1 MAIIE
6 NHPVKK
12 TVHLVLKYCKS
23 DKIAERKNDEEMKK
37 ILYEPLGN
45 SDFVIY
51 KTFTTFLNQNESGD
65 VYNSFK
71 RNMQLY
77 GQRELSEGNRRTK
90 DGMPILA
97 WHYIQS
103 FEGQVDAVTAN
114 EIGVKLAEKMFE
126 GFPVQISTHTD
137 KENTHNHIVVCAWA
151 NDGHKWNQDNRTYQA
166 IREESDRLCDEYGLS
181 VLEHTRKQRLV
192 EWTDSDGQKH
202 FFEPTERK
210 EQLMEMREQG
220 KISTDDIR
228 SYRNS
233 EAYQDCKKK
242 EDSISARIRRDID
255 QLIPFATSYEHL
267 LKMLRET
274 GYKIKD
280 KKNNGD
286 WLAHITFT
294 PPNMDP
300 NSRGKRDSAISGNDG
315 YYTRE
320 NLTKIIAQNMLDRQR
335 EAYPHGEDM
344 PVPIQDPVIMGQ
356 YDYEEIDITR
366 FDDNYRTERNGNGQ
380 DGYELFLRG
389 EIERDIIGDSKQKHK
404 EIQSASGLIDSSD
417 LDRVLKEKEEG
428 TKESRKERLV
438 REIRENL
445 TNLSFIEENKVYT
458 YKQATAA
465 VANLWEKQKACT
477 RSLEEARK
485 ALKGYDDMLTLP
497 DRLQAV
503 KMRMQDNAENL
514 DYMQGIDY
522 LKDSQAAAT
531 LETAIRKYGLDTDD
545 GIKNFIN
552 RKTKREESIQSL
564 TLQLAQVTH
573 LLSDYQK
580 CMEVLRRIDR
590 ERGNTRKQYFKD
602 YDAIFE
608 MQDSDNS
615 REPEPVKK
623 SREKDDRD

>member
-12 TVHLVLKYCKS
+12 TVHLALKYCKS
-23 DKIAERKNDEEMKK
+23 DKIAERKSDEEMKG
-37 ILYEPLGN
+37 LLFEPLGD
-45 SDFVIY
+45 SELVIY
-51 KTFTTFLNQNESGD
+51 KTFTTLLNQNEAGD
-65 VYNSFK
+65 VYYSFK
-71 RNMQLY
+71 RNMQIY

-166 IREESDRLCDEYGLS
+166 VREESDRLCDEYGLS
-181 VLEHTRKQRLV
+181 VLEHTRRQRLV

-202 FFEPTERK
+202 FFEPTDRK
-210 EQLMEMREQG
+210 EMLMELREQG

-233 EAYQDCKKK
+233 EAYQDSKKK
-242 EDSISARIRRDID
+242 EDSLSARIKRDID
-255 QLIPFATSYEHL
+255 QMIPFSTSYEHL

-274 GYKIKD
+274 GYKIRD
-280 KKNNGD
+280 KKTSGE
-286 WLAHITFT
+286 WLAHITFI
-294 PPNMDP
+294 PPDADP
-300 NSRGKRDSAISGNDG
+300 NSRGKRDSALSGKDG

-320 NLTKIIAQNMLDRQR
+320 NLTKIIAQKMLEHQR
-335 EAYPHGEDM
+335 EAFTHGEEM
-344 PVPIQDPVIMGQ
+344 PVPIQDPVVMGH
-356 YDYEEIDITR
+356 YDYEEIDMTR
-366 FDDNYRTERNGNGQ
+366 FDDYYRTERNGQGE
-380 DGYELFLRG
+380 YELLLRG
-389 EIERDIIGDSKQKHK
+389 EVERDIIRDTKQKHE
-404 EIQSASGLIDSSD
+404 EIQSDLIDNSD
-417 LDRVLKEKEEG
+417 LDRVLKDKESG

-445 TNLSFIEENKVYT
+445 TNLSFVEENKIYT
-458 YKQATAA
+458 YKQANAA
-465 VANLWEKQKACT
+465 IAALWKKQKACT
-477 RSLEEARK
+477 LSLEDARK
-485 ALKGYDDMLTLP
+485 ALRGYDDMLTLP
-497 DRLQAV
+497 NRLQAV
-503 KMRMQDNAENL
+503 KTRLENNTENL

-522 LKDSQAAAT
+522 LRDSQAATT
-531 LETAIRKYGLDTDD
+531 LETAIHKYGLDTDE
-545 GIKNFIN
+545 GIKKFITM
-552 RKTKREESIQSL
+552 KDKREESIKSL
-564 TLQLAQVTH
+564 SLQLAQVTKM
-573 LLSDYQK
+573 LSEYQK

-590 ERGNTRKQYFKD
+590 ERGNTRMKHFKD
-602 YDAIFE
+602 YDAVF
-608 MQDSDNS
+608 DSFDSNTS

-623 SREKDDRD
+623 SREKDDRS